1 MDTEAPVHLG
11 AQSQVAVRQPSTV
24 TRGEQ
29 HPCCTELVG
38 GRGAREMPSS
48 VPDPRKEKRAGGSQV
63 GKRGAQV
70 LTRRAP
76 RGNFSLMFCYRKLGI
91 LIDQKAKCN
100 GPTDSQWSD
109 SETGLMPCALA
120 SRSPCQLFS
129 LPGHRRSWGLIHS
142 FILLAHSFTHSLTLS
157 HSFTPTS
164 ICSLTHSACTC

>member
-1 MDTEAPVHLG
+1 M
-11 AQSQVAVRQPSTV
+11 
-24 TRGEQ
+24 
-29 HPCCTELVG
+29 
-38 GRGAREMPSS
+38 
-48 VPDPRKEKRAGGSQV
+48 

-100 GPTDSQWSD
+100 GPTDSRWSD
-109 SETGLMPCALA
+109 SETGLIPCALA

-157 HSFTPTS
+157 LSLIHSH
-164 ICSLTHSACTC
+164 IHLLTHSLSMHLLRAFSGSDTAWSLEATTRSKPGLVLPPEHLSVPCGCRHQRQWPDQQPFS